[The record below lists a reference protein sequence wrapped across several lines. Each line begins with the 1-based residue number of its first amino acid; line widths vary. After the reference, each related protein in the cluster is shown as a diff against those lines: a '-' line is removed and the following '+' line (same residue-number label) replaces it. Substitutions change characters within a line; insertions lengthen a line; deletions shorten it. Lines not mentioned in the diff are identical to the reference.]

1 MTQRGGAITI
11 SGIGLPEDINTKIFK
26 FSYQYNNYPV
36 SIKYEI
42 LNTSPTSMELLIST
56 PNFVNTF

>member
-36 SIKYEI
+36 LVKYEI
-42 LNTSPTSMELLIST
+42 LSTSPNSMDLLIST
-56 PNFVNTF
+56 PNFVKTY